1 MARISSIVYNA
12 LFKRTS
18 TFAAT
23 IIVGA
28 FFFERSFE
36 LGSNYIYDS
45 INKGMKLLA
54 HCKCIYSSPMTSLV
68 LTDSSQLTS
77 ESQHLAISCEL
88 SVSTKEVMGLLYQS
102 EITAGHTR
110 PPELISLPP
119 SVTSY
124 WPPSQQ
130 PWQAGNVNTEYIF
143 VQHY

>member
-45 INKGMKLLA
+45 INKGKLWK
-54 HCKCIYSSPMTSLV
+54 HIKDNY
-68 LTDSSQLTS
+68 D
-77 ESQHLAISCEL
+77 
-88 SVSTKEVMGLLYQS
+88 
-102 EITAGHTR
+102 
-110 PPELISLPP
+110 
-119 SVTSY
+119 
-124 WPPSQQ
+124 
-130 PWQAGNVNTEYIF
+130 TEK
-143 VQHY
+143 